1 MNTKQY
7 EDAHNLATTVPRVIS
22 AVDTCPLMVVQYV
35 PALGTGG
42 SAATIAYVVASSMTF
57 LVDGSTPAGAD
68 AIGVSGIIDTSSST
82 YNTMGELVDYING
95 RQAWRAYL
103 VSALRID
110 KTSNM
115 LAKAAA
121 SAIGDNGL
129 TFYGDTSANFSANDP
144 ASAGTLEAISV
155 AISGEKFI
163 NNGINGHVKDY
174 EDGCENMLTYSEVQL
189 TFSGTGTLSI
199 YTGKQGEAETRIY
212 HQTLTSTT
220 EKDLGQ
226 ANLEEVFAKAVCG
239 QRLIVRAATT
249 TAFTAVTKFNING
262 KTAVL
267 NGSRL
272 VDSVNY

>member
-1 MNTKQY
+1 MNTKQF
-7 EDAHNLATTVPRVIS
+7 EDAHNLATTVPRVLS

-42 SAATIAYVVASSMTF
+42 AAATIAYVVASSMTF
-57 LVDGSTPAGAD
+57 LVDASTPAGAD
-68 AIGVSGIIDTSSST
+68 VIGVSGIIDTSSST

-103 VSALRID
+103 VAALRID

-115 LAKAAA
+115 LAKTAA

-129 TFYGDTSANFSANDP
+129 TFYGDTSANFSSNDP
-144 ASAGTLEAISV
+144 ATAGTLEQFSV

-163 NNGINGHVKDY
+163 NNGVNGHVKDY
-174 EDGCENMLTYSEVQL
+174 EDGCVNMLQYAEVQL
-189 TFSGTGTLSI
+189 TFTGTGSLTLHS
-199 YTGKQGEAETRIY
+199 GKQGSAETRLY
-212 HQTLTSTT
+212 NQTLTSTT
-220 EKDLGQ
+220 EKDLGEASLTQ
-226 ANLEEVFAKAVCG
+226 VFAEAVRG
-239 QRLIVRAATT
+239 ERLIIRAATT
-249 TAFTAVTKFNING
+249 TAFTAITKFGING